1 MTEFF
6 VIMQKRDDGQVYADL
21 HKSCEKVY
29 LTREAAEETK
39 AAYDRSFRNSFHV
52 VRLFACTE
60 EEIAEVNKVF
70 QTVLELSKAQW
81 PLSLFVNV

>member
-6 VIMQKRDDGQVYADL
+6 VIMQKRQDGKVYADL

-29 LTREAAEETK
+29 LTKEEAE
-39 AAYDRSFRNSFHV
+39 AAYDKETSSFRNSFHI

-60 EEIAEVNKVF
+60 EEMAEVDKVF
-70 QTVLELSKAQW
+70 QTVTELSKA
-81 PLSLFVNV
+81 S

>member
-6 VIMQKRDDGQVYADL
+6 VIMQKRDDGKVYADL
-21 HKSCEKVY
+21 AKSLNGIY
-29 LTREAAEETK
+29 LTKEEAEK
-39 AAYDRSFRNSFHV
+39 AFDMEAGPVPQGFYKTFHI

-70 QTVLELSKAQW
+70 QTVLELSKA
-81 PLSLFVNV
+81 

>member
-6 VIMQKRDDGQVYADL
+6 VIMQKRNDGKVYADL

-29 LTREAAEETK
+29 LTREDAEV
-39 AAYDRSFRNSFHV
+39 AYDKETTAFRNSFRI

-70 QTVLELSKAQW
+70 QTVLELSKA
-81 PLSLFVNV
+81 

>member
-6 VIMQKRDDGQVYADL
+6 VIMQKRQDDKVYADL
-21 HKSCEKVY
+21 AHSLNGIY
-29 LTREAAEETK
+29 LTEEEAQK
-39 AAYDRSFRNSFHV
+39 AFDWEAGPVPQGFYKTFHI

-70 QTVLELSKAQW
+70 QTVIELSKT
-81 PLSLFVNV
+81 